1 MVSLLFKH
9 TTTLGIR
16 ESISKRYTLT
26 RTMKEHETPY
36 GVVREKVSEGYGVVR
51 GKLEYE
57 DLAKIAKEHGMSL
70 EDVKKLIGK

>member
-26 RTMKEHETPY
+26 RTMKEHENPY
-36 GVVREKVSEGYGVVR
+36 GVVREKIAEGYGLKR

-57 DLAKIAKEHGMSL
+57 DLAKIAREQGMSL